1 MGFKELF
8 LVNLKVVYRNTSGIF
23 WTLAVPALIY
33 TVLALLPLPNFGDTQ
48 FDYSDYLLSGV
59 ITMVIMQGGVYTLAY
74 WMVDQRARGVIRRF
88 QVTPLKKRNLIL
100 ALLCARGT
108 VSLAQAALLTFIG
121 IVFFDASLRSNPLWI
136 PLFVFFGAFIF
147 LPLGLLISTFADT
160 YESAA
165 PITAAIALP
174 FIFLGNIFYPVDN
187 LPRALQLI
195 ASALPT
201 TYLADGF
208 RAVYLT
214 GQIERLPLD
223 IMILAS
229 WMVGVIILTNWRF
242 KFRE

>member
-33 TVLALLPLPNFGDTQ
+33 TILALLPLPNFGDTN
-48 FDYSDYLLSGV
+48 FDYSDYLLSG
-59 ITMVIMQGGVYTLAY
+59 IIAMVIMQGGVYTLAY
-74 WMVDQRARGVIRRF
+74 WMVDMRARGVIRRF
-88 QVTPLKKRNLIL
+88 QVTPLKKRDLIL

-108 VSLAQAALLTFIG
+108 VSLAQTILLTFIG
-121 IVFFDASLRSNPLWI
+121 VVFFDASFQSNPAWVV
-136 PLFVFFGAFIF
+136 LFVCFGAFIF

-174 FIFLGNIFYPVDN
+174 FVFLGNIFYPVDS
-187 LPRALQLI
+187 LPEALQMI
-195 ASALPT
+195 ANVLPT

-208 RAVYLT
+208 RAIYLT
-214 GQIERLPLD
+214 GDIGRLPLD
-223 IMILAS
+223 IGVLAA
-229 WMVGVIILTNWRF
+229 WMVGVIILTIWRF

>member
-33 TVLALLPLPNFGDTQ
+33 TILALLPLPNFGDTN
-48 FDYSDYLLSGV
+48 FDYSDYLLSG
-59 ITMVIMQGGVYTLAY
+59 IIAMVIMQGGVYTLAY
-74 WMVDQRARGVIRRF
+74 WMVDMRARGVIRRF
-88 QVTPLKKRNLIL
+88 QVTPLKKRELIL

-108 VSLAQAALLTFIG
+108 VSLAQTVLLTFIG
-121 IVFFDASLRSNPLWI
+121 VVFFDASLMSNPLWVI
-136 PLFVFFGAFIF
+136 LFVILGAFIF

-174 FIFLGNIFYPVDN
+174 FIFLGNIFYPVDS
-187 LPRALQLI
+187 LPPALQMI
-195 ASALPT
+195 ANVLPT

-208 RAVYLT
+208 RAIYLT
-214 GQIERLPLD
+214 GDIGRLPLD
-223 IMILAS
+223 VLILSA
-229 WMVGVIILTNWRF
+229 WMVGVIILTIWRF